1 MTDICNYQNAI
12 IKNGCIAGDR
22 LGNYSYFSSG
32 GVSVVYYLITD
43 YHLYQYIQKFVVPP
57 IFDSKYCSITATLR
71 SSVSDNNEQ
80 VLDSAPCK
88 YIWNLNTKLL
98 FDHLMCTV
106 GAKIAL
112 KIFSKSRYTNG
123 SKHMDKA
130 LEDLSDLLT
139 EFAKKF
145 KKLRKK
151 VKKRLQRARN
161 KP

>member
-1 MTDICNYQNAI
+1 
-12 IKNGCIAGDR
+12 
-22 LGNYSYFSSG
+22 
-32 GVSVVYYLITD
+32 
-43 YHLYQYIQKFVVPP
+43 
-57 IFDSKYCSITATLR
+57 
-71 SSVSDNNEQ
+71 
-80 VLDSAPCK
+80 
-88 YIWNLNTKLL
+88 
-98 FDHLMCTV
+98 MCTV
-106 GAKIAL
+106 NAKIAL
-112 KIFSKSRYTNG
+112 KIFSKSRYANG

>member
-1 MTDICNYQNAI
+1 
-12 IKNGCIAGDR
+12 
-22 LGNYSYFSSG
+22 
-32 GVSVVYYLITD
+32 
-43 YHLYQYIQKFVVPP
+43 
-57 IFDSKYCSITATLR
+57 
-71 SSVSDNNEQ
+71 
-80 VLDSAPCK
+80 
-88 YIWNLNTKLL
+88 
-98 FDHLMCTV
+98 MCTV

-145 KKLRKK
+145 KKFRKK